1 MSDTKETG
9 MSPEELA
16 RRVHSMV
23 RAYVGQKIKNRC
35 GKTWDDFK
43 ASEYRDAGYR
53 DAANKVCMDAFLA
66 MRSRKEHREFLAYW
80 TGTICSVPQF
90 IQEAEF
96 EEISLVLLDPDRWED
111 VKSLAMLAL
120 SAHSIADV
128 KSQSAANKSETI
140 N

>member
-1 MSDTKETG
+1 MNQTRQAG

-23 RAYVGQKIKNRC
+23 RAYVGQKVKNRC

-43 ASEYRDAGYR
+43 VSEYRDPGYR
-53 DAANKVCMDAFLA
+53 DAANKICMDAFLA
-66 MRSRKEHREFLAYW
+66 MRSRKDQHEFLAYW

-90 IQEAEF
+90 LKDAEF
-96 EEISLVLLDPDRWED
+96 EEVSRVLLDPDRWED

-120 SAHSIADV
+120 SAHSISDA
-128 KSQSAANKSETI
+128 KPQSAPNKSKTT